1 LRLSIDIVKR
11 AIAIEKSLK
20 NVCLF
25 MSVKLGKSITKKSK
39 PNYFYSI
46 ISVAL
51 VLFLLGFFGV
61 VALQAHHL
69 IRFLKEQVNILVE
82 IKPDAPKEDIAVI
95 RDLIVKS
102 NYAKG
107 GSIKVISKEA
117 AMKELQ
123 EDLGEDFL
131 TFDFQNPLYDM
142 IRFNTKAEFL
152 ESSSLGQIKDN
163 LISHT
168 SVKDVYYQEGLVDSI
183 ANNLKKIAWLA
194 LISGILLLFIA
205 IALIHNTIKLALYA
219 NRFII
224 KNMELVGASWGF
236 ISGPYIKKSFFNGL
250 WSAII
255 AIFMLIILLWVA
267 QYDLPGFNDLNDYS
281 SFAILFGALVIIG
294 IIISTFST
302 YYVVNKYLK
311 MRLDDLY

>member
-1 LRLSIDIVKR
+1 
-11 AIAIEKSLK
+11 
-20 NVCLF
+20 
-25 MSVKLGKSITKKSK
+25 MSAQLGKSINKKSK
-39 PNYFYSI
+39 PNYLYSI

-51 VLFLLGFFGV
+51 VLFLLGFFGLI
-61 VALQAHHL
+61 ALQAHNL
-69 IRFLKEQVNILVE
+69 VRFLKEQVNILVE
-82 IKPDAPKEDIAVI
+82 IKPDSAKEDIAVI

-102 NYAKG
+102 EYAKS
-107 GSIKVISKEA
+107 GSIKVITKEA

-152 ESSSLGQIKDN
+152 ESSSLQQIKDN
-163 LISHT
+163 LSAHN
-168 SVKDVYYQEGLVDSI
+168 SVKEVYYQTGLVDSI
-183 ANNLKKIAWLA
+183 SNNLKKIGWLA
-194 LISGILLLFIA
+194 LMSGILLLFIA
-205 IALIHNTIKLALYA
+205 ITLIHNTIKLALYA
-219 NRFII
+219 NRFLI

-236 ISGPYIKKSFFNGL
+236 ISRPYIKKSIVNGL

-255 AIFMLIILLWVA
+255 AIFMLLMLLLFA
-267 QYDLPGFNDLNDYS
+267 QNDLPGFSDLNDYT
-281 SFAILFGALVIIG
+281 SFAILFGSLIIIG
-294 IIISTFST
+294 IVISTFST